1 MMADEGAPIVET
13 PPVETEARGLGW
25 VPEEEFRGDKAKW
38 VDAETFVKRG
48 KEQLPLLLAENR
60 RLKGKVDSLTGK
72 VGQLETLFEGSQEA
86 LVELKKFHEETFD
99 ARIKSEK
106 ERLKELI
113 IQAREDDDVRK
124 ELDAKEQLDNL
135 NAEVRTVTKEAK
147 KEPPVKKPPAST
159 PEAADTPEFAAWRGA
174 NPWFL
179 TDPRKASVVFG
190 LSQQIRMENPE
201 VVGKPFF
208 DLLDEAID
216 EVMPSAR
223 PKSTKV
229 EPGRSGGG
237 ASGNPGD
244 KSYAGLPADAK
255 ATCDRQAKMFV
266 GAGKLFKTDKEW
278 QTHYAKVYHDK
289 DAS

>member
-1 MMADEGAPIVET
+1 MADENTPTVET

-86 LVELKKFHEETFD
+86 LVELKRFHEETFD
-99 ARIKSEK
+99 ARIKAEK
-106 ERLKELI
+106 ERLKDKI
-113 IQAREDDDVRK
+113 IKAREDDDVRA
-124 ELDAKEQLDNL
+124 ELDAKEELDNL
-135 NAEVRTVTKEAK
+135 SEEVRTVTKEAK
-147 KEPPVKKPPAST
+147 KPEPAKKPPPPQQA
-159 PEAADTPEFAAWRGA
+159 EDTPEFAAWRSV

-190 LSQQIRMENPE
+190 LAQQLRAENPE

-223 PKSTKV
+223 PTKSKV
-229 EPGRSGGG
+229 EPSRAGSGGG
-237 ASGNPGD
+237 GND

-255 ATCDRQAKMFV
+255 ATCDRQSKMFV
-266 GAGKLFKTDKEW
+266 GPGKLFKTDKEW
-278 QTHYAKVYHDK
+278 QAHYAKVYHDK